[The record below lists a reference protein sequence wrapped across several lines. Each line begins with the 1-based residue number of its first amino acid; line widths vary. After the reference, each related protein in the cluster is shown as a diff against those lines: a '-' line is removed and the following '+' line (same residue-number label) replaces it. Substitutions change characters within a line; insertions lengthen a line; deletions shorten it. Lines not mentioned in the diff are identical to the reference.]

1 MKLKPSLV
9 VILEQAEDECAR
21 RLGNSKLDPVTGAYY
36 NLEINPPKDEVTA
49 GRLISLKE
57 NAPASIAKRY
67 KLWNAQLPAL
77 EEAYKNCLL
86 NLQADK
92 PVD

>member
-9 VILEQAEDECAR
+9 VILEQAEEECAR
-21 RLGNSKLDPVTGAYY
+21 RLGNSRLDPVTGAYY
-36 NLEINPPKDEVTA
+36 NMEVNPPKDEVTA
-49 GRLISLKE
+49 NRLICLRE
-57 NAPASIAKRY
+57 NSANSISKRF